1 MEGSCGIKDE
11 NWVFIFFYVF
21 RFFFFFFFVNRCFI
35 NFLFIACKGEVYVAS
50 SVENIE

>member
-11 NWVFIFFYVF
+11 NWVLLCFPFL
-21 RFFFFFFFVNRCFI
+21 FFFFFVNRCFI
-35 NFLFIACKGEVYVAS
+35 KFLFIACKGEVYVAS